1 MKSYNDTYN
10 PVHTRSNRFVLGI
23 LWSLL
28 AVLDIVC
35 PAEDT
40 LKPVNSRV
48 SERREN
54 YRRLSSHKVLCLV

>member
-1 MKSYNDTYN
+1 MKLYNDTYN

-28 AVLDIVC
+28 AVRDIVC
-35 PAEDT
+35 PAADT

-48 SERREN
+48 SE
-54 YRRLSSHKVLCLV
+54 